1 MADASRA
8 INPNSA
14 IPLLSNAPKEIKAT
28 IKGIKPIN
36 MNRAETFNAC
46 NMLTN
51 FYPPNTFNYSIV
63 SILLNFILIS

>member
-1 MADASRA
+1 M
-8 INPNSA
+8 
-14 IPLLSNAPKEIKAT
+14 
-28 IKGIKPIN
+28 N

-51 FYPPNTFNYSIV
+51 FYPPNIPLTILII